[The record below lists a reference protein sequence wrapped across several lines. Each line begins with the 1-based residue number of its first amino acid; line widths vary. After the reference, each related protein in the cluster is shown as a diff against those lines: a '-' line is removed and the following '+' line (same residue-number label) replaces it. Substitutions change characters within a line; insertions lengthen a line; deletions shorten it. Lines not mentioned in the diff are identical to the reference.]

1 MLVTLLLLIIATTA
15 TAQNA
20 DRQSQEG
27 ALIRGKSLDEWIA
40 QSKEGTT
47 LEDRHTALQVLR
59 NDGTQ
64 QNREKTL
71 RAFTDAL
78 SAKEP
83 TVQSLAA
90 AGLLKAGRPTEPN
103 ALTQLVTLISKDL
116 SAAKPSL
123 DNSGANHIQ
132 FGMATRVIRA
142 IGEVGDEHHVAA
154 LRRITENNRMHALL
168 RQYATKAIRQ
178 IESRPKEADS
188 ESRSPPGDSQDGKS
202 LCGERE
208 PPVTRGLKP

>member
-1 MLVTLLLLIIATTA
+1 MLAAFLLLIIATTA

-20 DRQSQEG
+20 DRQPQDG

-40 QSKEGTT
+40 QSKEDAT
-47 LEDRHTALQVLR
+47 LEDRHAALQVLR

-71 RAFTDAL
+71 RVFTEAL

-90 AGLLKAGRPTEPN
+90 AGLLKAGRPTDPN

-123 DNSGANHIQ
+123 DNKEANHIQ
-132 FGMATRVIRA
+132 FGLTTRVIRA
-142 IGEVGDEHHVAA
+142 IGEVGDEHQVAA
-154 LRRITENNRMHALL
+154 LRRITENNRVHALL
-168 RQYATKAIRQ
+168 RQFATKAIRQ
-178 IESRPKEADS
+178 IESRPKQADS
-188 ESRSPPGDSQDGKS
+188 ESRSQQGDSQDGK
-202 LCGERE
+202 
-208 PPVTRGLKP
+208 